1 MKNSNLSE
9 RIEETFIEN
18 NNTPLSYNELVNE
31 LHLVRK
37 EKSLLAETLQ
47 AMLAEGILT
56 KKNRKFRLAVSPE
69 LIKKEANE
77 KVTHP
82 RLLEGIFDA
91 TPLARDLSYAFVR
104 TEQGDFYVNAE
115 DTLNA
120 YHNDVVVIEPHFR
133 KGKPDYAI
141 VRKII
146 QRANETMTGD
156 IRESGIR
163 TFFISINPKIHNWIE
178 VSELNGAKE
187 GDKVVLQVTNWGNP
201 LMGKMPVGKVIEIL
215 GPSGDPE
222 VELLAVIRQYNLP
235 LQFPDTVLAEMEEIE
250 ETISDQELTHRL
262 DLRNILT
269 FTIDPASAKDFDD
282 AISLEKLNQGWRLY
296 VHIADVAH
304 YVKPESATFSEAVK
318 RGNSFYFPKK
328 VIPMLPEKLSNKVCS
343 LRPNED
349 KLAMSVITDF
359 NLQGKILR
367 QRLEESVI
375 KSDFRLNYDQVD
387 KFFQGQNTDF
397 PQNLSETLSSARK
410 LSSLLTAKR
419 LKDGYIFFDLPEL
432 EYEYDEEGFLKR
444 FTLAEETESHKL
456 IENFMLVAN
465 ECIATKLS
473 QLAPTTIYRIH
484 EDPDWEKI
492 ERLIELLSYYGIN
505 FYERETLNASI
516 QYLLH
521 SLPTPEHHKVFEPI
535 ILRSMKKAKYSTE
548 HIRHFGLGM
557 ETYTHFTSPIRRLC
571 DLVIHH
577 LCKTYILKTSKIQF
591 DYNQLKHF
599 AFIAS
604 EQELQA
610 DQSER
615 DIEHYFS
622 MTYMKKFIGESFS
635 GIVISAK
642 NDRLIIRLDQIP
654 INAVLMITEFPSGK
668 WIFLDRQM
676 RFVNEDNKD
685 YFQLMDKV
693 LVNIMEVSD
702 DIYLEL
708 KPGKKSH
715 QHFQFQ
721 PFNKNSFSNDKKIR
735 KNRRGKK
742 RFDIDYKYRN
752 KNYGNSNE
760 RNRGKR

>member
-1 MKNSNLSE
+1 MKNTNLSD
-9 RIEETFIEN
+9 RIEQTFIEN

-31 LHLVRK
+31 LHLVRR

-47 AMLAEGILT
+47 AMVAEGILT
-56 KKNRKFRLAVSPE
+56 KKTRKFRLAVSPDQ
-69 LIKKEANE
+69 LKKETYE
-77 KVTHP
+77 PVSHP

-104 TEQGDFYVNAE
+104 TEKGDFYINSE

-120 YHNDVVVIEPHFR
+120 YHNDIVAIEPHFR

-146 QRANETMTGD
+146 KRANEIMTGD
-156 IRESGIR
+156 IRKSGSR

-178 VSELNGAKE
+178 VSDLNGAKE
-187 GDKVVLQVTNWGNP
+187 GDKVVLEVTNWGNQI
-201 LMGKMPVGKVIEIL
+201 MGRMPVGKVIEIL

-235 LQFPDTVLAEMEEIE
+235 LQFPDTVISEMEAIE
-250 ETISDQELTHRL
+250 ESISDKELAHRL

-282 AISLEKLNQGWRLY
+282 AISLERINQGWRLY

-359 NLQGKILR
+359 NLQGRIMR

-375 KSDFRLNYDQVD
+375 RSDYRLNYDQVD
-387 KFFQGQNTDF
+387 ELFSGKNTDF
-397 PQNLSETLSSARK
+397 PSDLSETLLSARK

-419 LKDGYIFFDLPEL
+419 LKEGYIFFDLPEL

-473 QLAPTTIYRIH
+473 KLAPATIYRIH

-492 ERLIELLSYYGIN
+492 ERLIELLSYYGIS
-505 FYERETLNASI
+505 FYERENLNASI

-577 LCKTYILKTSKIQF
+577 LSKTYILKTSKIQF
-591 DYNQLKHF
+591 DYSQLKHF
-599 AFIAS
+599 ASVAS

-635 GIVISAK
+635 GIVMSAK

-654 INAVLMITEFPSGK
+654 INAVLMVTEFPPGN

-676 RFVNEDNKD
+676 RFINEDNRD

-708 KPGKKSH
+708 KPGKESH
-715 QHFQFQ
+715 RHFQFQ
-721 PFNKNSFSNDKKIR
+721 LSNKNSFNNDNRIR
-735 KNRRGKK
+735 KSQRGKK
-742 RFDIDYKYRN
+742 RFDVDYKFRN
-752 KNYGNSNE
+752 KNYGNTNK
-760 RNRGKR
+760 RYRGK